1 MKLILL
7 LFIAIGAFAD
17 DDYLKKPFDEN
28 IQESFLNLVQD
39 REYRSD
45 TTDLEILYSIY
56 LDGSPDKKKRIKEL
70 LNNDTYIESK
80 IIRDETTGL
89 EKEVKVKFLSIKEK
103 FKRFKSEK
111 ETGIYKVLM
120 LDSEGKKEEANKLY
134 FELIT
139 SKNKMKLSDN
149 VNKLRFLIKRGN
161 IVEAKDLFD
170 NIIKPIDTDENKR
183 RITRLS
189 KQINPIENFLIGDI
203 YSYGSV
209 LYFGTPKYEEYRE
222 KAIKKYGDSDRFNW
236 IASKALYDTERK
248 IDAVKLLENILL
260 VDTSTNVKKEILPMY
275 VESSKVEMLNGNTA
289 LSWLQARRGLLISE
303 KISKEERELL
313 APEFIKL
320 KRNLKNAHVEL
331 VKELYAKREYGQVS
345 RIDKETLD
353 LISIT
358 LIEKDRKKDLNKIFK
373 PEEVDEEGNVIN

>member
-17 DDYLKKPFDEN
+17 ADYLKKPFDEN

-39 REYRSD
+39 REYRND

-89 EKEVKVKFLSIKEK
+89 EKEVKVKFSAIKER
-103 FKRFKSEK
+103 FERFKSQK

-120 LDSEGKKEEANKLY
+120 LDSEGKKEEADKLY

-183 RITRLS
+183 RITHLS

>member
-17 DDYLKKPFDEN
+17 VDYLKKPFDEN
-28 IQESFLNLVQD
+28 IQESFLNSVQD

-70 LNNDTYIESK
+70 LNNDKYIESK

-89 EKEVKVKFLSIKEK
+89 EKEVKVKFSAIKEK
-103 FKRFKSEK
+103 FERFKSQK

-120 LDSEGKKEEANKLY
+120 LDSEGKKEEADKLY

-139 SKNKMKLSDN
+139 SKNKMILSDN
-149 VNKLRFLIKRGN
+149 INKLRFLIKRGN

-170 NIIKPIDTDENKR
+170 KIIKPIDTAENKN
-183 RITRLS
+183 RITRLP

-222 KAIKKYGDSDRFNW
+222 KAIKRYGDSDRFNW
-236 IASKALYDTERK
+236 VASKALYDIERK

-275 VESSKVEMLNGNTA
+275 IESSKVEMLNGNIA

-345 RIDKETLD
+345 RIDKETFD
-353 LISIT
+353 LMSIT
-358 LIEKDRKKDLNKIFK
+358 LIEKDRKKDFNKVFK

>member
-17 DDYLKKPFDEN
+17 VDYLKKPFDEN
-28 IQESFLNLVQD
+28 IQESFLNLIQD

-70 LNNDTYIESK
+70 LNNDKYVESR

-89 EKEVKVKFLSIKEK
+89 EKEVKVKFSSIKEK
-103 FKRFKSEK
+103 FERFKSQK

-120 LDSEGKKEEANKLY
+120 LDSEGKKEEADKLY

-170 NIIKPIDTDENKR
+170 NIIKPIDTAENKN

-236 IASKALYDTERK
+236 VASKALYDIERK

-275 VESSKVEMLNGNTA
+275 IESSKVEMLNGNIA

-345 RIDKETLD
+345 RIDKETFD
-353 LISIT
+353 LMSIT
-358 LIEKDRKKDLNKIFK
+358 LIEKDRKKDFNKVFK

>member
-17 DDYLKKPFDEN
+17 VNYLKKPFDEN

-39 REYRSD
+39 REYRND

-89 EKEVKVKFLSIKEK
+89 EKEVKVKFSTIKEK
-103 FKRFKSEK
+103 FERFKSQK

-120 LDSEGKKEEANKLY
+120 LDSEGKKEEADKLY

-139 SKNKMKLSDN
+139 SKNKMRLSDN

-161 IVEAKDLFD
+161 ILEAKDLFD
-170 NIIKPIDTDENKR
+170 KIIKPIDTNERKT

-203 YSYGSV
+203 YSFGSV

-222 KAIKKYGDSDRFNW
+222 KAIKNYGDSDRFNW

-275 VESSKVEMLNGNTA
+275 VESSKVEMLNGNTG

-353 LISIT
+353 LISIK
-358 LIEKDRKKDLNKIFK
+358 LIENDRKKDLNKIFK

>member
-7 LFIAIGAFAD
+7 LFITIGAFAD
-17 DDYLKKPFDEN
+17 VNYLKKPFDEN

-39 REYRSD
+39 REYRND

-89 EKEVKVKFLSIKEK
+89 EKEVKVKFSTIKEK
-103 FKRFKSEK
+103 FERFKSQK

-120 LDSEGKKEEANKLY
+120 LDSEGKKEEADKLY

-139 SKNKMKLSDN
+139 SKNKIKLSDN

-170 NIIKPIDTDENKR
+170 KTIKPIDTNESKT

-189 KQINPIENFLIGDI
+189 KQTNPIENFLIGDI
-203 YSYGSV
+203 YSFGSV

-222 KAIKKYGDSDRFNW
+222 KAIKNYGDSDRFNW

-275 VESSKVEMLNGNTA
+275 VESSKVEMLNGNTG

-353 LISIT
+353 LISIK
-358 LIEKDRKKDLNKIFK
+358 LIENDRKKDLNKIFK
-373 PEEVDEEGNVIN
+373 PEEVDEEVNVIN

>member
-7 LFIAIGAFAD
+7 LFITIGVFAD
-17 DDYLKKPFDEN
+17 ANYLKKPFDEN

-39 REYRSD
+39 REYRND

-56 LDGSPDKKKRIKEL
+56 LDGSPDKKKRVKEL
-70 LNNDTYIESK
+70 LNNDKYVESK

-89 EKEVKVKFLSIKEK
+89 EKEVKVKFSTIKER
-103 FKRFKSEK
+103 FERFKSQK

-120 LDSEGKKEEANKLY
+120 FDSEGKKEEADKLY

>member
-7 LFIAIGAFAD
+7 LFITIGAFAD
-17 DDYLKKPFDEN
+17 VNYLKKPFDEN
-28 IQESFLNLVQD
+28 IQESFLNLIQD
-39 REYRSD
+39 REYRND

-89 EKEVKVKFLSIKEK
+89 EKEVKVKFSAIKEK
-103 FKRFKSEK
+103 FERFKSQK

-120 LDSEGKKEEANKLY
+120 LDSEGKKEEADKLY

-139 SKNKMKLSDN
+139 SKNKIRLSDN
-149 VNKLRFLIKRGN
+149 ANKLRFLIKRGN

-170 NIIKPIDTDENKR
+170 KTIKPIDVNEGKKR
-183 RITRLS
+183 TTRLS
-189 KQINPIENFLIGDI
+189 KPINPIENFLIGDI
-203 YSYGSV
+203 YSFGSV

-222 KAIKKYGDSDRFNW
+222 KAIKNYGDSDRFNW

-275 VESSKVEMLNGNTA
+275 VESSKVEMLNGNTG

-353 LISIT
+353 LISIK
-358 LIEKDRKKDLNKIFK
+358 LIENDRKKDLNKIFK

>member
-17 DDYLKKPFDEN
+17 VNYLKKPFDEN

-39 REYRSD
+39 REYRND

-89 EKEVKVKFLSIKEK
+89 EKEVKVKFLAIKEK
-103 FKRFKSEK
+103 FERFKSQK

-120 LDSEGKKEEANKLY
+120 LDSEGKKEEADKLY

-139 SKNKMKLSDN
+139 SKNKTKLSDN

-170 NIIKPIDTDENKR
+170 KTIKPIDVNEGKK

-222 KAIKKYGDSDRFNW
+222 KAIKNYGDSDRFNW

-275 VESSKVEMLNGNTA
+275 VESSKVEMLNGNTG

-353 LISIT
+353 LISIK
-358 LIEKDRKKDLNKIFK
+358 LIENDRKKDLNKIFK

>member
-7 LFIAIGAFAD
+7 LFITIGAFAD
-17 DDYLKKPFDEN
+17 VNYLKKPFDEN

-39 REYRSD
+39 REYRND

-89 EKEVKVKFLSIKEK
+89 EKEVKVKFSTIKEK
-103 FKRFKSEK
+103 FERFKSQK

-120 LDSEGKKEEANKLY
+120 LDSEGKKEEADKLY

-139 SKNKMKLSDN
+139 SKNKIKLSDN

-170 NIIKPIDTDENKR
+170 KIIKPIDTNESKT

-189 KQINPIENFLIGDI
+189 KQTNPIENFLIGDI
-203 YSYGSV
+203 YSFGSV

-222 KAIKKYGDSDRFNW
+222 KAIKNYGDSDRFNW

-353 LISIT
+353 LISIK
-358 LIEKDRKKDLNKIFK
+358 LIENDRKKDLNKIFK

>member
-7 LFIAIGAFAD
+7 LFITIGAFAD
-17 DDYLKKPFDEN
+17 VNYLKKPFDEN

-39 REYRSD
+39 REYRND

-89 EKEVKVKFLSIKEK
+89 EKEVKVKFLAIKEK
-103 FKRFKSEK
+103 FERFKSQK

-120 LDSEGKKEEANKLY
+120 LDSEGKKEEADKLY

-139 SKNKMKLSDN
+139 SKNKMRLSDN

-170 NIIKPIDTDENKR
+170 EIIKPIDTNERKT

-189 KQINPIENFLIGDI
+189 KPINPIENFLIGDI
-203 YSYGSV
+203 YSFGSV

-222 KAIKKYGDSDRFNW
+222 KAIKNYGDSDRFNW

-275 VESSKVEMLNGNTA
+275 VESSKVEMLNGNTG

-353 LISIT
+353 LISIK
-358 LIEKDRKKDLNKIFK
+358 LIENDRKKDLNKIFK